1 MNLIPHTPDVRPG
14 RINLLPVRPRLER
27 RFPLYL
33 GVSGGIL
40 LIFAAILV
48 FATWQYRAETE
59 RIETEMSRLRSE
71 ITAARLQKE
80 PTAATLIYQQLEGQ
94 SWQLREERRD
104 WEGMWRR
111 WTEGLP
117 ETMRWKRASAEAENS
132 ADMIHMSFV
141 TSNADDAAAF
151 EARLQ
156 AMDGVKEVR
165 FQQWSGDTEPL
176 PAGEPLLEVD
186 YIITLEPRV
195 MKEEVK

>member
-1 MNLIPHTPDVRPG
+1 MNLIPHAPGGRPG

-27 RFPLYL
+27 RFPLYA
-33 GVSGGIL
+33 GVSAGLFVIVAGVL
-40 LIFAAILV
+40 A

-71 ITAARLQKE
+71 IAEARVQKE
-80 PTAATLIYQQLEGQ
+80 PTAATLIYQQLEGE

-104 WEGMWRR
+104 WESMWRR

-117 ETMRWKRASAEAENS
+117 ETLRWKRASVEADSS
-132 ADMIHMSFV
+132 ADLIHLSFV
-141 TSNADDAAAF
+141 TSNADDAAAY

-186 YIITLEPRV
+186 YLIILEPRV
-195 MKEEVK
+195 VKEAAK

>member
-1 MNLIPHTPDVRPG
+1 MNLIHHTPDVRPG

-27 RFPLYL
+27 RFPLYF
-33 GVSGGIL
+33 GVSGGL
-40 LIFAAILV
+40 LLVAVAALA
-48 FATWQYRAETE
+48 FATWQYRAETV

-71 ITAARLQKE
+71 IMEARAQKE
-80 PTAATLIYQQLEGQ
+80 PDPATLIYQQLEGQ

-117 ETMRWKRASAEAENS
+117 GTMRWKRAAVEADNS
-132 ADMIHMSFV
+132 ADMVHMSFV
-141 TSNADDAAAF
+141 TSNADDAAAY

-176 PAGEPLLEVD
+176 PAGQPLLEVD
-186 YIITLEPRV
+186 YTIILEPRV
-195 MKEEVK
+195 TKEAAK

>member
-1 MNLIPHTPDVRPG
+1 MNLIHHTPGVQSG

-27 RFPLYL
+27 RFPMYF
-33 GVSGGIL
+33 GVSGGL
-40 LIFAAILV
+40 LLV
-48 FATWQYRAETE
+48 AVAVLAFATWQYRAETE

-71 ITAARLQKE
+71 IIEARAQKE
-80 PTAATLIYQQLEGQ
+80 PTPSTLIYQQLEGQ

-117 ETMRWKRASAEAENS
+117 ESMRWKHAAAEADNS
-132 ADMIHMSFV
+132 ADMIHMSLV
-141 TSNADDAAAF
+141 TSNADDAAAY

-176 PAGEPLLEVD
+176 PAGQPLLEVD
-186 YIITLEPRV
+186 YTIILEPRV
-195 MKEEVK
+195 MKEAAK